1 MSAGL
6 LRAVGSLRRALPSV
20 TSRTSYVIQP
30 ASIIAG
36 RRYASSSVAMGV
48 TDARSDN
55 KKRSDRSIKAVRKQ
69 LDYIDDPWVLGKHI
83 EGLLAR
89 DKFDDALTMVELA
102 SKKIQTTV
110 SWNHLIDHL
119 LKKQQMKKAMATFNN
134 VRRAVPQL
142 PIGIKKTK
150 TAR

>member
-1 MSAGL
+1 
-6 LRAVGSLRRALPSV
+6 
-20 TSRTSYVIQP
+20 
-30 ASIIAG
+30 
-36 RRYASSSVAMGV
+36 MGV
-48 TDARSDN
+48 TDARSDD
-55 KKRSDRSIKAVRKQ
+55 KKRADRSIRAVRKQ

-134 VRRAVPQL
+134 VRRATQL
-142 PIGIKKTK
+142 AIGIKETR
-150 TAR
+150 TAS